1 MKIVRAAL
9 AAVLGAVL
17 LAPAALPA
25 SAATCSTPWGS
36 GTKSSV
42 TELGG
47 TVTDVRAGRQA
58 CFDRLVVDIAGNTDS
73 YYVSYVNEV
82 RKTSY
87 DVVPLRGGAKLQI
100 TAYAP
105 SYDVRTGRSTFTRP
119 VNGAEL
125 VSTSGFRT
133 FRQAAFVESWE
144 GTTTLGLGVRA
155 KLPFRAYVIDGPG
168 TGSRLVVD
176 VAHSW

>member
-36 GTKSSV
+36 GAKSSV
-42 TELGG
+42 TDLGG
-47 TVTDVRAGRQA
+47 RVTDVRAGRQA
-58 CFDRLVVDIAGNTDS
+58 CFDRLVVDIDGKLDS
-73 YYVSYVNEV
+73 YSVQYVDQV

-87 DVVPLRGGAKLQI
+87 DVVPLRGGAKLQV
-100 TAYAP
+100 TAFAP
-105 SYDVRTGRSTFTRP
+105 SYDAATGRETYSP
-119 VNGAEL
+119 ANGREL
-125 VSTSGFRT
+125 VSTSGYRT
-133 FRQAAFVESWE
+133 FRQVAFVESWE
-144 GTTTLGLGVRA
+144 GTTDLGLGVRA